1 MRPRNC
7 LIKKELV
14 EAQKIASDSE
24 LVKEIRKG
32 SELAFSHLVSRYKNQ
47 IAKTVMGML
56 GNTPEAEDIG
66 QETFIRFYGAID
78 DFRGDAAV
86 GTYLTRIAINLS
98 LNELKKR
105 KRTVSLFA
113 QNNDDELREIEP
125 GDDREEQDRD
135 LRQLFR
141 WALEKIEAHQKT
153 VVVLRMIEGYSTKET
168 AEILD
173 LPIGTVL
180 SRLARAQSHLKRIL
194 KDHIQT

>member
-1 MRPRNC
+1 M
-7 LIKKELV
+7 

-105 KRTVSLFA
+105 KRTVSLFK